1 MRLLGERIMT
11 LVKTIKKPVLWAIF
25 LIMAL
30 LLLPATAVFAETG
43 SSVSYRDIGGIGSRN
58 LIWMLSQIHILF
70 GAFVLGVPIFVILV
84 EIIGITTKDKRYD
97 RLAKEFT
104 DLIVACF
111 ATTATLGILFL
122 FALLVFY
129 PELMRVMAGIFKP
142 AYYVY
147 IGLFLGETA
156 SIYYY
161 WSRWEKWQN
170 QKGLHLFWGVML
182 NIFGFFIMC
191 LPSGFLS
198 FQASPV
204 VLNPELG
211 EWERAWTAINNPT
224 WWPINI
230 HRIVGNIVLGGYVCG
245 AYAGVAYLGA
255 KTQEEREH
263 YDWMGYTGNF
273 IGVFGLL
280 PMPFAGYYLMR
291 EVYEYNQQMGI
302 TLMGGILSW
311 LFILQAVLIGVLF
324 VGSNYYFWQGI
335 AYRTHSA
342 PKYKKAILVMLVVL
356 VGSFSV
362 WLTPHSLVASVSEAR
377 AMGGSHHPLLGV
389 FGVMSAKLT
398 VVNLMIIVTFICFIL
413 YWRADKEI
421 TVKWGKAAN
430 IFTVLLIT
438 ASVVVI
444 IWLGVYG
451 YFVPSVYRV
460 NVLSVAQV
468 LAVLFVLCTITPLTA
483 LSLRSAK
490 LTHEMKWGVMPKR
503 SQYALVINAVF
514 VVLTMSLMGYAR
526 SASRVHWHIYGVL
539 EDTSAYAYTPTLG
552 LASLLFV
559 VNTAVFFILVGIVF
573 WTSHTIRHNRFSTR
587 YFFIPSVFMYLV
599 DLFSEKRKETV
610 AEDAGRPRF
619 VILKVVAVVS
629 VFLFAYAYVGYQVPQ
644 KIGYPPEKKELDLT
658 KIKTQDDIVQ
668 IGQEIFYSK
677 GQCALCHS
685 IGEGAGRCPNLAG
698 VGARLTREFIYETL
712 TKPEAYVKLDFH
724 TAKPVS
730 YSANMPAI
738 NKAPIGLSEQE
749 LLTIVAFVQSNGGK
763 VTVKPEELAQTKS
776 DLELPPEV
784 LDVIPEREPAE
795 LMEEESEELSED
807 RVMIPGELLQ
817 RNGSL
822 MLATTRVGD
831 K

>member
-1 MRLLGERIMT
+1 METKMMLRKSMM
-11 LVKTIKKPVLWAIF
+11 WAGILF
-25 LIMAL
+25 MAL
-30 LLLPATAVFAETG
+30 LLIPSGALFAEGTA

-58 LIWMLSQIHILF
+58 MVWILSQVHILF
-70 GAFVLGVPIFVILV
+70 GAFVLGVPIFVLVV
-84 EIIGITTKDKRYD
+84 EIIGIKTKEKRYD

-111 ATTATLGILFL
+111 ATTATIGILFL
-122 FALLVFY
+122 FSLLVFY
-129 PELMRVMAGIFKP
+129 PELMSVMAGIFKP

-147 IGLFLGETA
+147 VGLFLGETL
-156 SIYYY
+156 SIYLY
-161 WSRWEKWQN
+161 WSKWEKWQDR
-170 QKGLHLFWGVML
+170 KALHLFWGLSL
-182 NIFGFFIMC
+182 NIFGFVIMC

-204 VLNPELG
+204 VLNPDLG
-211 EWERAWTAINNPT
+211 PWEKAWTAINNPT
-224 WWPINI
+224 WWPVNI
-230 HRIVGNIVLGGYVCG
+230 HRIVGNVVLGGYICG

-280 PMPFAGYYLMR
+280 PMPFAGYWLMR

-342 PKYKKAILVMLVVL
+342 PKYKNAIVIMLIAL

-398 VVNLMIIVTFICFIL
+398 VVNLMIMVTFICFIL
-413 YWRADKEI
+413 YWRADKVI

-430 IFTVLLIT
+430 IF
-438 ASVVVI
+438 SVVLIAVAVVVV

-468 LAVLFVLCTITPLTA
+468 LAVLFVLFTITPLTA
-483 LSLRSAK
+483 LSLKSAK

-539 EDTSAYAYTPTLG
+539 EDTSAYGYTPTLG
-552 LASLLFV
+552 LASFLFV
-559 VNTAVFFILVGIVF
+559 VNTAIFCLLVGIVF

-599 DLFSEKRKETV
+599 DLFGEHHDEKIKDEV
-610 AEDAGRPRF
+610 GRPRF
-619 VILKVVAVVS
+619 VILKVAAVVG
-629 VFLFAYAYVGYQVPQ
+629 VFLFAYSYVGFQVPQ
-644 KIGYPPEKKELDLT
+644 KIGLPPEKKELDLT
-658 KIKTQDDIVQ
+658 KVKTSDDIVQ

-685 IGEGAGRCPNLAG
+685 IGAGHGRCPNLAG
-698 VGARLTREFIYETL
+698 VGGRLTREFIYETL
-712 TKPEAYVKLDFH
+712 TKPDAYVKLDFDS
-724 TAKPVS
+724 AEPVK
-730 YSANMPAI
+730 YSAQMPII
-738 NKAPIGLSEQE
+738 NKPPIGLSEE
-749 LLTIVAFVQSNGGK
+749 EMLTVIAFVQSNGGQ
-763 VTVKPEELAQTKS
+763 VTVTPEELTAMSEKSHGGASEPEPVEHHQEEQT
-776 DLELPPEV
+776 E
-784 LDVIPEREPAE
+784 DVGDIKEIA
-795 LMEEESEELSED
+795 MELS
-807 RVMIPGELLQ
+807 
-817 RNGSL
+817 GS
-822 MLATTRVGD
+822 
-831 K
+831 

>member
-1 MRLLGERIMT
+1 MKTKIT
-11 LVKTIKKPVLWAIF
+11 LKQ
-25 LIMAL
+25 LIMWSGLVLAAL
-30 LLLPATAVFAETG
+30 LLIPSNPLFAEGTAPA
-43 SSVSYRDIGGIGSRN
+43 VSYRDISGIGSRN
-58 LIWMLSQIHILF
+58 LVWILSQVHILF
-70 GAFVLGVPIFVILV
+70 GAFVLGVPIFVLVV
-84 EIIGITTKDKRYD
+84 EIIGIKTKERRYD

-111 ATTATLGILFL
+111 ATTATIGIFFL

-129 PELMRVMAGIFKP
+129 PELMSVMAGIFKP
-142 AYYVY
+142 AYYLYVV
-147 IGLFLGETA
+147 LFLGETL
-156 SIYYY
+156 SIYMY
-161 WSRWEKWQN
+161 WSKWEKWQDR
-170 QKGLHLFWGVML
+170 KALHLFWGMSL
-182 NIFGFFIMC
+182 NVFGFVIMC

-204 VLNPELG
+204 VLNPDLG
-211 EWERAWTAINNPT
+211 PWEKAWTAINNPT
-224 WWPINI
+224 WWPVNI

-280 PMPFAGYYLMR
+280 PMPFAGYWLMR

-335 AYRTHSA
+335 AFRTHSA
-342 PKYKKAILVMLVVL
+342 PKYKKPIMIMLIAL

-398 VVNLMIIVTFICFIL
+398 VVNLMIMVTFICFIL
-413 YWRADKEI
+413 YWRADKEV

-430 IFTVLLIT
+430 IFTAVLIT
-438 ASVVVI
+438 VAVIVI

-468 LAVLFVLCTITPLTA
+468 LAVLFVLFTITPLTA
-483 LSLRSAK
+483 LSLKSAK

-539 EDTSAYAYTPTLG
+539 EDTSAYGYTPTLG
-552 LASLLFV
+552 LASFLFV
-559 VNTAVFFILVGIVF
+559 INTAIFCLLVGVVF

-587 YFFIPSVFMYLV
+587 YFFIPSVFMYIV
-599 DLFSEKRKETV
+599 DLFGEHRDKVPEGAS
-610 AEDAGRPRF
+610 AGRPKF
-619 VILKVVAVVS
+619 VILKVAAVVG
-629 VFLFAYAYVGYQVPQ
+629 VFLFAYSYVGYQVPQ
-644 KIGYPPEKKELDLT
+644 KIGLPPEKKELDLT
-658 KIKTQDDIVQ
+658 KIKSSDDMVQ

-677 GQCALCHS
+677 GQCALCHA
-685 IGEGAGRCPNLAG
+685 IGAGHGRCPNLAG
-698 VGARLTREFIYETL
+698 VGGRLTREFIYETL
-712 TKPEAYVKLDFH
+712 TKPDAYVKLDFDSPN
-724 TAKPVS
+724 PVK
-730 YSANMPAI
+730 YSAEMPII
-738 NKAPIGLSEQE
+738 NKPPIGLSEEE
-749 LLTIVAFVQSNGGK
+749 LLTVIAFIQSNGGK
-763 VTVKPEELAQTKS
+763 VTVTVDELEALSGKSSDTPQPEPVEHEEENKADEVEELAMRLGT
-776 DLELPPEV
+776 
-784 LDVIPEREPAE
+784 A
-795 LMEEESEELSED
+795 
-807 RVMIPGELLQ
+807 PG
-817 RNGSL
+817 
-822 MLATTRVGD
+822 

>member
-1 MRLLGERIMT
+1 M
-11 LVKTIKKPVLWAIF
+11 KTNINYKKSMLWAG
-25 LIMAL
+25 L
-30 LLLPATAVFAETG
+30 LMLVWFILPSGFAFAEEAA
-43 SSVSYRDIGGIGSRN
+43 SAIKYRDIGMIGSRN
-58 LIWMLSQIHILF
+58 LVWILSQVHILF
-70 GAFVLGVPIFVILV
+70 GAFVLGVPIFVLVV
-84 EIIGITTKDKRYD
+84 EIIGIKTNEKRYD

-111 ATTATLGILFL
+111 ATTATIGIFFL

-129 PELMRVMAGIFKP
+129 PELMSVMAGIFKP

-147 IGLFLGETA
+147 VALFLGETL
-156 SIYYY
+156 SIYLY
-161 WSRWEKWQN
+161 WSKWEKWQDR
-170 QKGLHLFWGVML
+170 KALHLFWGLSL
-182 NIFGFFIMC
+182 NIFGFLIMC

-211 EWERAWTAINNPT
+211 PWEKAWTAINNPT
-224 WWPINI
+224 WWPVNI
-230 HRIVGNIVLGGYVCG
+230 HRIVGNVVLGGYICG

-255 KTQEEREH
+255 KTKEEREH

-280 PMPFAGYYLMR
+280 PMPFAGYWLMR

-342 PKYKKAILVMLVVL
+342 PKYKKPIVIMLIAL

-398 VVNLMIIVTFICFIL
+398 VVNLMIMVTFICFIL
-413 YWRADKEI
+413 YWRADKVI

-430 IFTVLLIT
+430 IFSIVLI
-438 ASVVVI
+438 AGAVVVV

-468 LAVLFVLCTITPLTA
+468 LAVLFVLAAITPLTA
-483 LSLRSAK
+483 LSLKSAK

-539 EDTSAYAYTPTLG
+539 EDTSAYGYTPTLG
-552 LASLLFV
+552 LASFLFV
-559 VNTAVFFILVGIVF
+559 VNTAIFCFLVGVVF

-599 DLFSEKRKETV
+599 DLFGEHREQVPKDVE
-610 AEDAGRPRF
+610 GRPRF
-619 VILKVVAVVS
+619 VILKVAAVVG
-629 VFLFAYAYVGYQVPQ
+629 VFLFAYSYVGYQVPQ
-644 KIGYPPEKKELDLT
+644 KIGLPPEKKELDLT
-658 KIKTQDDIVQ
+658 KIKTSDDMVQ

-677 GQCALCHS
+677 GQCALCHA
-685 IGEGAGRCPNLAG
+685 IGAGHGRCPNLAG
-698 VGARLTREFIYETL
+698 VGGRLTREFIYETL
-712 TKPEAYVKLDFH
+712 TKPEAYVKLDYDS
-724 TAKPVS
+724 AKPVE
-730 YSANMPAI
+730 YSAEMPII
-738 NKAPIGLSEQE
+738 NKPPIGLSEE
-749 LLTIVAFVQSNGGK
+749 EMLTVIAFVQSNGGK
-763 VTVKPEELAQTKS
+763 VTVTPEELREISRQKKGI
-776 DLELPPEV
+776 PEV
-784 LDVIPEREPAE
+784 APIEDTPIENNDI
-795 LMEEESEELSED
+795 EEEAAETED
-807 RVMIPGELLQ
+807 IAM
-817 RNGSL
+817 
-822 MLATTRVGD
+822 

>member
-1 MRLLGERIMT
+1 M
-11 LVKTIKKPVLWAIF
+11 KTNINYKKSMLWAG
-25 LIMAL
+25 L
-30 LLLPATAVFAETG
+30 LMLVWFILPSGFAFAEEAA
-43 SSVSYRDIGGIGSRN
+43 SAIKYRDIGMIGSRN
-58 LIWMLSQIHILF
+58 LVWILSQVHILF
-70 GAFVLGVPIFVILV
+70 GAFVLGVPIFVLVV
-84 EIIGITTKDKRYD
+84 EIIGIKTKEKRYD

-111 ATTATLGILFL
+111 ATTATIGIFFL

-129 PELMRVMAGIFKP
+129 PELMSVMAGIFKP

-147 IGLFLGETA
+147 VALFLGETL
-156 SIYYY
+156 SIYLY
-161 WSRWEKWQN
+161 WSKWEKWQN
-170 QKGLHLFWGVML
+170 RKALHLFWGLSL
-182 NIFGFFIMC
+182 NIFGFLIMC

-211 EWERAWTAINNPT
+211 PWEKAWTAINNPT
-224 WWPINI
+224 WWPVNI
-230 HRIVGNIVLGGYVCG
+230 HRIVGNVVLGGYICG

-255 KTQEEREH
+255 KTKEEREH

-280 PMPFAGYYLMR
+280 PMPFAGYWLMR

-342 PKYKKAILVMLVVL
+342 PKYKKPIVIMLIAL

-398 VVNLMIIVTFICFIL
+398 VVNLMIMVTFICFIL
-413 YWRADKEI
+413 YWRADKVI

-430 IFTVLLIT
+430 IFSIVLI
-438 ASVVVI
+438 AGAVVVV

-468 LAVLFVLCTITPLTA
+468 LAVLFVLAAITPLTA
-483 LSLRSAK
+483 LSLKSAK

-539 EDTSAYAYTPTLG
+539 EDTSAYGYTPTLG
-552 LASLLFV
+552 LASFLFV
-559 VNTAVFFILVGIVF
+559 VNTAIFCFLVGVVF

-599 DLFSEKRKETV
+599 DLFGEHREQVPKDVE
-610 AEDAGRPRF
+610 GRPRF
-619 VILKVVAVVS
+619 VILKVAAVVG
-629 VFLFAYAYVGYQVPQ
+629 VFLFAYSYVGYQVPQ
-644 KIGYPPEKKELDLT
+644 KIGLPPEKKELDLT
-658 KIKTQDDIVQ
+658 KIKTSDDMVQ

-677 GQCALCHS
+677 GQCALCHA
-685 IGEGAGRCPNLAG
+685 IGAGHGRCPNLAG
-698 VGARLTREFIYETL
+698 VGGRLTREFIYETL
-712 TKPEAYVKLDFH
+712 TKPEAYVKLDYDS
-724 TAKPVS
+724 AKPVE
-730 YSANMPAI
+730 YSAEMPII
-738 NKAPIGLSEQE
+738 NKPPIGLSEE
-749 LLTIVAFVQSNGGK
+749 EMLTVIAFVQSNGGK
-763 VTVKPEELAQTKS
+763 VTVTPEELREISRQKKGI
-776 DLELPPEV
+776 PEV
-784 LDVIPEREPAE
+784 APIEDTPIENNDI
-795 LMEEESEELSED
+795 EEEAAETED
-807 RVMIPGELLQ
+807 IAM
-817 RNGSL
+817 
-822 MLATTRVGD
+822 

>member
-1 MRLLGERIMT
+1 METKMT
-11 LVKTIKKPVLWAIF
+11 LKKSVIWAGILF
-25 LIMAL
+25 MAL
-30 LLLPATAVFAETG
+30 LLIPSGALFAEGTA
-43 SSVSYRDIGGIGSRN
+43 SAVSYRDIGGIGSRN
-58 LIWMLSQIHILF
+58 LVWILSQVHILF
-70 GAFVLGVPIFVILV
+70 GAFVLGVPIFVLVV
-84 EIIGITTKDKRYD
+84 EIIGIKTKEKRYD

-111 ATTATLGILFL
+111 ATTATIGILFL
-122 FALLVFY
+122 FSLLVFY
-129 PELMRVMAGIFKP
+129 PELMSVMAGIFKP

-147 IGLFLGETA
+147 VGLFLGETL
-156 SIYYY
+156 SIYLY
-161 WSRWEKWQN
+161 WSKWEKWQDR
-170 QKGLHLFWGVML
+170 KALHLFWGLSL
-182 NIFGFFIMC
+182 NIFGFVIMC

-204 VLNPELG
+204 VLNPDLG
-211 EWERAWTAINNPT
+211 PWEKAWTAINNPT
-224 WWPINI
+224 WWPVNI
-230 HRIVGNIVLGGYVCG
+230 HRIVGNVVLGGYICG

-280 PMPFAGYYLMR
+280 PMPFAGYWLMR

-342 PKYKKAILVMLVVL
+342 PKYKKAIVIMLIAL

-398 VVNLMIIVTFICFIL
+398 VVNLMIMVTFICFIL
-413 YWRADKEI
+413 YWRADKVI

-430 IFTVLLIT
+430 IFSVLLIS
-438 ASVVVI
+438 AAVVVV

-468 LAVLFVLCTITPLTA
+468 LAVLFVLGTITPLTA
-483 LSLRSAK
+483 LSLKSAK

-539 EDTSAYAYTPTLG
+539 EDTSAYGYTPTLG
-552 LASLLFV
+552 LASFLFV
-559 VNTAVFFILVGIVF
+559 VNTAIFCILVGIVF

-599 DLFSEKRKETV
+599 DLFGEHHDEKIKDEV
-610 AEDAGRPRF
+610 GRPRF
-619 VILKVVAVVS
+619 VILKVATVVG
-629 VFLFAYAYVGYQVPQ
+629 VFLFAYSYVGFQVPQ
-644 KIGYPPEKKELDLT
+644 KIGLPPEKKELDLT
-658 KIKTQDDIVQ
+658 KVKTSDDIVQ

-685 IGEGAGRCPNLAG
+685 IGAGHGRCPNLAG
-698 VGARLTREFIYETL
+698 VGGRLTREFIYETL
-712 TKPEAYVKLDFH
+712 TKPDAYVKLDFDS
-724 TAKPVS
+724 AEPVK
-730 YSANMPAI
+730 YSAQMPII
-738 NKAPIGLSEQE
+738 NKPPIGLSEE
-749 LLTIVAFVQSNGGK
+749 EMLTVIAFVQSNGGQ
-763 VTVKPEELAQTKS
+763 VTVTPEDLKTISETSHGASELEPV
-776 DLELPPEV
+776 ELNQ
-784 LDVIPEREPAE
+784 
-795 LMEEESEELSED
+795 EEQIEDGGKVKEISIELS
-807 RVMIPGELLQ
+807 
-817 RNGSL
+817 GS
-822 MLATTRVGD
+822 
-831 K
+831 

>member
-1 MRLLGERIMT
+1 MSLI
-11 LVKTIKKPVLWAIF
+11 KSIKKQPLMWAVF
-25 LIMAL
+25 LLMAL
-30 LLLPATAVFAETG
+30 FALPSPSVFAETG

-58 LIWMLSQIHILF
+58 LIWILSQIHILF
-70 GAFVLGVPIFVILV
+70 GAFVLGVPIFVIIV
-84 EIIGITTKDKRYD
+84 EVIGITTGDKRYD

-129 PELMRVMAGIFKP
+129 PELMSVMAGIFKP

-147 IGLFLGETA
+147 LALFLGETA
-156 SIYYY
+156 SIYFY

-170 QKGLHLFWGVML
+170 RKGLHLFWGMAL
-182 NIFGFFIMC
+182 NIFGFVIMC

-204 VLNPELG
+204 VLNPDLG
-211 EWERAWTAINNPT
+211 PWERAWTAINNPT
-224 WWPINI
+224 WWPVNI
-230 HRIVGNIVLGGYVCG
+230 HRIVGNIVLGGFVCG

-280 PMPFAGYYLMR
+280 PMPFAGYWLMR

-342 PKYKKAILVMLVVL
+342 PKYKTPILIMLVVL

-398 VVNLMIIVTFICFIL
+398 VVNLMIITTFICFIL
-413 YWRADKEI
+413 YWRADKVI

-430 IFTVLLIT
+430 IFTFVLIT
-438 ASVVVI
+438 AAVIVI

-468 LAVLFVLCTITPLTA
+468 LAVIFVLATITPLTA
-483 LSLRSAK
+483 LSLKSAK
-490 LTHEMKWGVMPKR
+490 LTHEMKWGIMPKR

-539 EDTSAYAYTPTLG
+539 EDTSSYGYTPTLG
-552 LASLLFV
+552 VASFLFV
-559 VNTAVFFILVGIVF
+559 VNTVIFFVLVGIVF

-587 YFFIPSVFMYLV
+587 YFFLPSVFMYLV
-599 DLFSEKRKETV
+599 DRFSEHRKEV
-610 AEDAGRPRF
+610 AKGETGPRF
-619 VILKVVAVVS
+619 VILKVAAVVG
-629 VFLFAYAYVGYQVPQ
+629 VFLFAYSYVGYQVPQ
-644 KIGYPPEKKELDLT
+644 KVGLPPEKKELDLT
-658 KIKTQDDIVQ
+658 KIKTSDDMVQ

-685 IGEGAGRCPNLAG
+685 IGAGHGRCPNLAG

-712 TKPEAYVKLDFH
+712 TEPEAYIKLDFH
-724 TAKPVS
+724 TAMPVE
-730 YSANMPAI
+730 YSAQMPVI
-738 NKAPIGLSEQE
+738 SKPPIGLSEQE
-749 LLTIVAFVQSNGGK
+749 LLTVIAFVQSNGGK
-763 VTVKPEELAQTKS
+763 VTVRPEELSQVPGNSEST
-776 DLELPPEV
+776 PEA
-784 LDVIPEREPAE
+784 LDVMPQLEPAE
-795 LMEEESEELSED
+795 LIEDESDETPEERAMIQGESFEGD
-807 RVMIPGELLQ
+807 RHIRM
-817 RNGSL
+817 
-822 MLATTRVGD
+822 ATKRVSD
-831 K
+831 R

>member
-1 MRLLGERIMT
+1 MIENDEGGRIIH
-11 LVKTIKKPVLWAIF
+11 LIKVIKQPVFWAVF
-25 LIMAL
+25 SLMAL
-30 LLLPATAVFAETG
+30 CLLPSGAAFAETG
-43 SSVSYRDIGGIGSRN
+43 SAVSYRDIPWIGSRN
-58 LIWMLSQIHILF
+58 LIWILSQTHILF
-70 GAFVLGVPIFVILV
+70 GAFVLGVPIFVVIV
-84 EIIGITTKDKRYD
+84 EVIGITTGEKRYD

-129 PELMRVMAGIFKP
+129 PELMSVMAGIFKP

-147 IGLFLGETA
+147 LVLFLGETA

-161 WSRWEKWQN
+161 WSKWEKWQN
-170 QKGLHLFWGVML
+170 RKALHLFWGMML
-182 NIFGFFIMC
+182 NIFGFVIMC

-211 EWERAWTAINNPT
+211 PWEKAWTAINNPT
-224 WWPINI
+224 WWPVNI
-230 HRIVGNIVLGGYVCG
+230 HRIVGNIVLGGYICG

-255 KTQEEREH
+255 KTKEEREH

-280 PMPFAGYYLMR
+280 PMPFAGYWLMR

-342 PKYKKAILVMLVVL
+342 KKYKVPILLMMVVL

-362 WLTPHSLVASVSEAR
+362 WLTPKTIVASVSETL
-377 AMGGSHHPLLGV
+377 AMGGAHHPLVGV

-398 VVNLMIIVTFICFIL
+398 VVNLMIITTFICFIL
-413 YWRADKEI
+413 YWRADKVI

-438 ASVVVI
+438 AAVITI
-444 IWLGVYG
+444 IWLGIYG

-468 LAVLFVLCTITPLTA
+468 LAVIFVLATITPLTA
-483 LSLRSAK
+483 LSLKSAK

-539 EDTSAYAYTPTLG
+539 EDTSAYGYTPTLG
-552 LASLLFV
+552 VASFLFV
-559 VNTAVFFILVGIVF
+559 VNTIIFVALLGVVF

-587 YFFIPSVFMYLV
+587 YFFLPSVFMYLV
-599 DLFSEKRKETV
+599 DLFGEHRKEVTT
-610 AEDAGRPRF
+610 DNKGPRF
-619 VILKVVAVVS
+619 VILKIVAVVG
-629 VFLFAYAYVGYQVPQ
+629 VFLFAFAYVGYQVPQ
-644 KIGYPPEKKELDLT
+644 KVGLPPEKKALDLT
-658 KIKTQDDIVQ
+658 KIKTSADVVQ
-668 IGQEIFYSK
+668 IGQEIFFSK
-677 GQCALCHS
+677 GQCALCHA
-685 IGEGAGRCPNLAG
+685 IGEGHGRCPNLSG
-698 VGARLTREFIYETL
+698 VGARLTREFIYEAMIE
-712 TKPEAYVKLDFH
+712 PAAYIKLDFD
-724 TAKPVS
+724 TVNPVE
-730 YSANMPAI
+730 YSAQMPAI

-749 LLTIVAFVQSNGGK
+749 MLAVVAFVQSNGGK
-763 VTVKPEELAQTKS
+763 VTVMPEELAPKPGESELTPEL
-776 DLELPPEV
+776 LE
-784 LDVIPEREPAE
+784 VIPELKPAE
-795 LMEEESEELSED
+795 LIEEESEEALEERAMMQWESFKEKSHVRMAEKAGD
-807 RVMIPGELLQ
+807 R
-817 RNGSL
+817 
-822 MLATTRVGD
+822 
-831 K
+831 

>member
-1 MRLLGERIMT
+1 MKTRMT
-11 LVKTIKKPVLWAIF
+11 LKKMIMWAGF
-25 LIMAL
+25 L
-30 LLLPATAVFAETG
+30 LLASFLMPVEFLFAEEAA

-58 LIWMLSQIHILF
+58 MVWILSQVHILF
-70 GAFVLGVPIFVILV
+70 GAFVLGVPIFVLVV
-84 EIIGITTKDKRYD
+84 EIIGIKTKEKRYD

-111 ATTATLGILFL
+111 ATTATIGIFFL

-129 PELMRVMAGIFKP
+129 PELMSVMAGIFKP

-147 IGLFLGETA
+147 VALFLGETL
-156 SIYYY
+156 SIYLY
-161 WSRWEKWQN
+161 WSKWEKWQDR
-170 QKGLHLFWGVML
+170 KALHLFWGLSL
-182 NIFGFFIMC
+182 NVFGFVIMC

-204 VLNPELG
+204 VLNPDLG
-211 EWERAWTAINNPT
+211 PWEKAWTAINNPT
-224 WWPINI
+224 WWPVNI
-230 HRIVGNIVLGGYVCG
+230 HRIVGNIVLGGYICG

-280 PMPFAGYYLMR
+280 PMPFAGYWLMR

-335 AYRTHSA
+335 AFRTHSA
-342 PKYKKAILVMLVVL
+342 PKYKKPIMIMLVAL

-398 VVNLMIIVTFICFIL
+398 VVNLMIMVTFICFIL
-413 YWRADKEI
+413 YWRADKVV

-430 IFTVLLIT
+430 IFTIFLIT
-438 ASVVVI
+438 VAVAVI

-468 LAVLFVLCTITPLTA
+468 LAVLFVLFTITPLTA
-483 LSLRSAK
+483 LSLKSAK

-539 EDTSAYAYTPTLG
+539 EDTSAYGYTPTLG
-552 LASLLFV
+552 LASFLFV
-559 VNTAVFFILVGIVF
+559 VNTAIFCLLVGVVF
-573 WTSHTIRHNRFSTR
+573 WSSHTIRHNRFSTR
-587 YFFIPSVFMYLV
+587 YFFIPSVFMYIV
-599 DLFSEKRKETV
+599 DLFGEHRDRV
-610 AEDAGRPRF
+610 PEDAAGRPRF
-619 VILKVVAVVS
+619 VILKVAAVVG
-629 VFLFAYAYVGYQVPQ
+629 VFLFAYSYVGYQVPQ
-644 KIGYPPEKKELDLT
+644 KIGLPPEKKELDLT
-658 KIKTQDDIVQ
+658 KIKTSDDMVQ

-685 IGEGAGRCPNLAG
+685 IGAGHGRCPNLAG
-698 VGARLTREFIYETL
+698 VGGRLTREFIYETL
-712 TKPEAYVKLDFH
+712 TKPEAYVKLDYDPSS
-724 TAKPVS
+724 PVE
-730 YSANMPAI
+730 YSAQMPVI
-738 NKAPIGLSEQE
+738 NKPPIGLSDEE
-749 LLTIVAFVQSNGGK
+749 MLTVIAFVQSNGGQ
-763 VTVKPEELAQTKS
+763 VTVTPEELRAISEKTHGM
-776 DLELPPEV
+776 PEV
-784 LDVIPEREPAE
+784 EPIGH
-795 LMEEESEELSED
+795 EEEKAGDTEEIAMKSSGL
-807 RVMIPGELLQ
+807 
-817 RNGSL
+817 
-822 MLATTRVGD
+822 
-831 K
+831 